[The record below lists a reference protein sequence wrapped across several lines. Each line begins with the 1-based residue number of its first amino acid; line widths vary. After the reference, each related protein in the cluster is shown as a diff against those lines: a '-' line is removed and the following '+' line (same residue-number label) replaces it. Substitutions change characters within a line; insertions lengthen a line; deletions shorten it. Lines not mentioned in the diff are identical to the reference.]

1 MTQPLSE
8 TSDSY
13 RAAEESTED
22 HPGSIPLHVAVI
34 MDGNGRWATRQG
46 MPRSDGHRA
55 GTDNIRRITRAFA
68 ERGVKYLTLY
78 AFSTENW
85 HRPSDEVQTLIELIE
100 YAILKEV
107 QSLHE
112 QGVRIKHI
120 GRLERLPRS
129 LQESI
134 TKSIELT
141 KDNTVITLSVA
152 FNYGGRTEIIDAIKA
167 IAADGI
173 PSDRISEE
181 LVRGYLYT
189 DGLPDPDLI
198 VRTAC
203 EMRLSNFL
211 IFQSAYSEYYAT
223 QVCWPDF
230 DEIEVAKAIE
240 AYGKRK
246 RRFGKVEEQ

>member
-1 MTQPLSE
+1 MTQRLSE
-8 TSDSY
+8 TSDSD
-13 RAAEESTED
+13 RAEK
-22 HPGSIPLHVAVI
+22 GSIEGHPASIPAHVAVI

-46 MPRSDGHRA
+46 MSRSDGHRA
-55 GTDNIRRITRAFA
+55 GTDNIRQITSAFA
-68 ERGVKYLTLY
+68 KRGVKYLTLY

-85 HRPSDEVQTLIELIE
+85 HRPTDEVQTLIELIE
-100 YAILKEV
+100 DAILNEV
-107 QSLHE
+107 QSMHE
-112 QGVRIKHI
+112 QGVRIRHI
-120 GRLERLPRS
+120 GRLERLPES
-129 LQESI
+129 LQDSI
-134 TKSIELT
+134 RECIELT
-141 KDNTVITLSVA
+141 KDNTGITLSVA

-173 PSDRISEE
+173 SSDRISEE
-181 LVRGYLYT
+181 LLRGYLYT

-198 VRTAC
+198 VRTAG

-230 DEIEVAKAIE
+230 DEAEVAKAID
-240 AYGKRK
+240 AYGLRK